1 MHVLVVDDDPMV
13 QKLLQRG
20 LRSEGHVVDV
30 AADAQQGLHLAQAG
44 VFDVVVLDVS
54 LPGMT
59 GLEVSSG
66 LRAEGNN
73 VPILMLTGRVEL
85 SDRLK
90 GFAAG
95 ADDYLAKPFAFQEL
109 LARLHAIA
117 RRGQGVSQH
126 ERLVVGDLV
135 LDRRGH
141 EVTRAGQTIKLSPKE
156 FAVLEFLME
165 HPGQALSRTVILE
178 RVWDYSFDGYSN
190 VVDTSIRRLRK
201 AVDRGHDAELIQ
213 TVQGLGYKITAV

>member
-1 MHVLVVDDDPMV
+1 
-13 QKLLQRG
+13 
-20 LRSEGHVVDV
+20 
-30 AADAQQGLHLAQAG
+30 
-44 VFDVVVLDVS
+44 
-54 LPGMT
+54 
-59 GLEVSSG
+59 
-66 LRAEGNN
+66 
-73 VPILMLTGRVEL
+73 
-85 SDRLK
+85 
-90 GFAAG
+90 
-95 ADDYLAKPFAFQEL
+95 
-109 LARLHAIA
+109 
-117 RRGQGVSQH
+117 
-126 ERLVVGDLV
+126 LVVGDLV

>member
-1 MHVLVVDDDPMV
+1 MHVLVIDDDPMV

-20 LRSEGHVVDV
+20 LTSEGHVVDV
-30 AADAQQGLHLAQAG
+30 AANAQQGLHLAQTG
-44 VFDVVVLDVS
+44 VFDVLVLDVS

-59 GLEVSSG
+59 GLEVSAG

-73 VPILMLTGRVEL
+73 VPILMLTGRIEL
-85 SDRLK
+85 NDRLK

-109 LARLHAIA
+109 LARLQAVA
-117 RRGQGVSQH
+117 RRGQGVSQN
-126 ERLVVGDLV
+126 ERLVVGDLE

-141 EVTRAGQTIKLSPKE
+141 EVTRAGQAIKLSPKE

-201 AVDRGHDAELIQ
+201 ALNRGHDAELIQ